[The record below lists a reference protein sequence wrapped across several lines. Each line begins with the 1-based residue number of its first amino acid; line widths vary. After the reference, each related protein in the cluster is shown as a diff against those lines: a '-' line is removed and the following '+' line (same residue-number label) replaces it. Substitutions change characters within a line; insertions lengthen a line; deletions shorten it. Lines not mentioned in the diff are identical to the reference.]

1 VTRGS
6 GHGRSGRSALVGAT
20 LGLALIWFAVVGFHL
35 WSRNWGDA
43 AFWAAIGIATTVG
56 AGTGLLTRKRP

>member
-6 GHGRSGRSALVGAT
+6 SDDRSGRSALAGAT
-20 LGLALIWFAVVGFHL
+20 IGLAVIWIGVVGFHL
-35 WSRNWGDA
+35 WFRNWGDA

-56 AGTGLLTRKRP
+56 SGASLLTRKRP